1 MSTGKPA
8 VVVLTGP
15 TASGKSEMA
24 MEIARWC
31 GAEIVSADS
40 MQVYR
45 HMDIGTAKPSRAEQ
59 REVRHHL
66 IDVCEPN
73 RRFTVSDFQRLA
85 TEAMAGIH
93 ARGNLPLVVGGTG
106 FYIDALL
113 LSFDLPAEDEEQRVR
128 TSLMRRARLEGTDA
142 LYSELLSVD
151 PDSAARVHPNDTRR
165 IVRALEVYTITGRP
179 MSELMRRGEP
189 RYASA
194 IFALDVERDH
204 LYRRIDDRV
213 DTQIAHGL
221 IGEVAYLLERFGDSL
236 ATARQ
241 AIGYKEIIGYLEC
254 RVTLPEALE
263 TLKRNTR
270 RYAKR
275 QLTWFRRKD
284 AVEWL
289 PATTNEERQAAIRRL
304 RKVVEGILQ
313 NTVEC

>member
-1 MSTGKPA
+1 MSMGRPP

-45 HMDIGTAKPSRAEQ
+45 YMDIGTAKPSRAEQ

-73 RRFTVSDFQRLA
+73 RRFTVSDYQRLA
-85 TEAMAGIH
+85 TEAIAGIH

-113 LSFDLPAEDEEQRVR
+113 LSFDLPAGDEEHRVR
-128 TSLMRRARLEGTDA
+128 SRLLQRARLEGSDA
-142 LYSELLSVD
+142 LYRELLSVD
-151 PDSAARVHPNDTRR
+151 PDSAARIHPNDKRR
-165 IVRALEVYTITGRP
+165 IIRALEVYIVTGKP
-179 MSELMRRGEP
+179 MSALMRKGEP
-189 RYASA
+189 RYTSA
-194 IFALDVERDH
+194 MFTLDVERDH

-213 DTQIAHGL
+213 DSQIANGL
-221 IGEVAYLLERFGDSL
+221 ISEVARLLERYGDSL

-241 AIGYKEIIGYLEC
+241 AIGYKEIIDYLER
-254 RVTLPEALE
+254 RVRLPEAIE

-275 QLTWFRRKD
+275 QMTWFRRKG
-284 AVEWL
+284 AIEWL
-289 PATTNEERQAAIRRL
+289 PATTDDERKHAIGRL
-304 RKVVEGILQ
+304 TEVVEGILQ
-313 NTVEC
+313 NPIE